1 MEALDKKA
9 LINILTEP
17 KNALVKQYRKL
28 FSMDGIRLTFEED
41 AIEEVAAL
49 ALERNTGARG
59 LRSILETVMMDA
71 MYEVPSRKDI
81 SECVVTREAVRDP
94 QKLKLLPKKA
104 EAMLKAN

>member
-1 MEALDKKA
+1 MDKKA

-28 FSMDGIRLTFEED
+28 FSMEGIQLTFEKD

-59 LRSILETVMMDA
+59 LRSILENVMMDA
-71 MYEVPSRKDI
+71 MYEVPSRQDV
-81 SECVVTREAVRDP
+81 SECVVTREAVRNP
-94 QKLKLLPKKA
+94 QKLKLLSEKA
-104 EAMLKAN
+104 TPILKAN